1 MAPPGVHF
9 GASGEQKK
17 RQTQE
22 EKQEVEQSKRKR
34 KSKSTQKSKRNS
46 KSKSNSK
53 GKGKTK
59 SKRQS
64 TSKRR
69 ATSQGQKA
77 ARPQGPGGMSGALR
91 IQHHAG
97 ILGVRTHRFLCWKT
111 PPLPLPGALSQSLSS
126 PPPQALVAPLAA

>member
-22 EKQEVEQSKRKR
+22 EKQEVEQSKSKRKS

-53 GKGKTK
+53 GKTK
-59 SKRQS
+59 SRGRRGASENKQNLTQGARKKQS
-64 TSKRR
+64 
-69 ATSQGQKA
+69 
-77 ARPQGPGGMSGALR
+77 
-91 IQHHAG
+91 
-97 ILGVRTHRFLCWKT
+97 KT
-111 PPLPLPGALSQSLSS
+111 LSIGNHVFFMKSM
-126 PPPQALVAPLAA
+126 